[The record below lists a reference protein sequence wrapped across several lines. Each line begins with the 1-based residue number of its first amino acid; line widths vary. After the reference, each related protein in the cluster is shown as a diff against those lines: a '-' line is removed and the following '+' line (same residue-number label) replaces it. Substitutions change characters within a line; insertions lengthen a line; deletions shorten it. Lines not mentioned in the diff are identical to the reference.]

1 MFIAAGRRR
10 LWPATQA
17 RARRIYRPCDPLS
30 PSRGTRAR
38 AVVAGAR
45 TTPAVV
51 ALASNGEWIVGEAA
65 RAQAAKNRSGT
76 VTRLLSLVNCFQPR
90 ARATRAPRSHRRR
103 AARHTQVGQSLEN
116 PAIRQELDAASL
128 EASDDKQTG
137 KLQLNLRSGGPA
149 ESGCA
154 SRQCSPEALLTILF
168 KHLRLLA
175 EEFVGGPLG
184 PAVVT
189 VPASFSGP
197 NRDVLL
203 QASRQAGFDVL
214 QALIEPCAVAL
225 AHGLDQPDDD
235 DDDDEDEDEE
245 EDDDDEEEEEEAIV
259 LVIDIGST
267 QLDVTLMKEKSGLL
281 RVEKTHCD
289 VELGGQH
296 FAGKLAQHCIAQ
308 FKRQYGSDPSES
320 PKAIAK
326 LSGVRLSTLFGF
338 VRVCARLI
346 TAAAAAPTQTR
357 AGVRFR
363 DARAL
368 SAPADR
374 HRGRLIL
381 RRLRSPHSAVPSA
394 LRRHVQCAVS
404 PPGGEH

>member
-1 MFIAAGRRR
+1 M
-10 LWPATQA
+10 
-17 RARRIYRPCDPLS
+17 
-30 PSRGTRAR
+30 
-38 AVVAGAR
+38 
-45 TTPAVV
+45 
-51 ALASNGEWIVGEAA
+51 
-65 RAQAAKNRSGT
+65 
-76 VTRLLSLVNCFQPR
+76 
-90 ARATRAPRSHRRR
+90 
-103 AARHTQVGQSLEN
+103 GQSLEN
-116 PAIRQELDAASL
+116 PAIRQELEAASL

-197 NRDVLL
+197 DRDVLL

-225 AHGLDQPDDD
+225 AHGLDQPDEEEEDD
-235 DDDDEDEDEE
+235 DAGDEDEDDEE
-245 EDDDDEEEEEEAIV
+245 EDDDEEEEEAIV

-308 FKRQYGSDPSES
+308 FKRQYGSDPSDS

-338 VRVCARLI
+338 IPVCARLI
-346 TAAAAAPTQTR
+346 TAVAAAAP
-357 AGVRFR
+357 
-363 DARAL
+363 ART
-368 SAPADR
+368 
-374 HRGRLIL
+374 L
-381 RRLRSPHSAVPSA
+381 RRCAIPQCARSQPCSRQTSRLTHSTKVAISAFGCHERASTTCAVPSIA
-394 LRRHVQCAVS
+394 A
-404 PPGGEH
+404 

>member
-1 MFIAAGRRR
+1 M
-10 LWPATQA
+10 
-17 RARRIYRPCDPLS
+17 
-30 PSRGTRAR
+30 
-38 AVVAGAR
+38 
-45 TTPAVV
+45 
-51 ALASNGEWIVGEAA
+51 
-65 RAQAAKNRSGT
+65 
-76 VTRLLSLVNCFQPR
+76 
-90 ARATRAPRSHRRR
+90 
-103 AARHTQVGQSLEN
+103 
-116 PAIRQELDAASL
+116 
-128 EASDDKQTG
+128 
-137 KLQLNLRSGGPA
+137 
-149 ESGCA
+149 
-154 SRQCSPEALLTILF
+154 LTILF

-175 EEFVGGPLG
+175 EEFVGAAAWPSCRDGACELQW
-184 PAVVT
+184 AE
-189 VPASFSGP
+189 
-197 NRDVLL
+197 RDVLL

-326 LSGVRLSTLFGF
+326 LSGVRRATLFG
-338 VRVCARLI
+338 RAPRLRPPHHRRRRRAHANTRRCAIPRCARSQRSSRQTSRSTHSTKVAI
-346 TAAAAAPTQTR
+346 SAFGCPERASTTCAVRCIAAWR
-357 AGVRFR
+357 
-363 DARAL
+363 RAL
-368 SAPADR
+368 RCDESLLSSF
-374 HRGRLIL
+374 GF
-381 RRLRSPHSAVPSA
+381 A
-394 LRRHVQCAVS
+394 LRLSFR
-404 PPGGEH
+404 PTRKRLL